1 MLFSLK
7 FYIIYDGNCHIYKCY
22 NVLNNGS
29 KKVRIEVGLDAEKY
43 CDMGAIADWKLDL
56 MFQKILDELNLHNNE
71 LVDKAYQKFEECY
84 TRDAKDLRRLRDA
97 ETKLRKIQMKIE
109 NLTEMRVNGE
119 ITKQEFSSMKNKI
132 NGEMLMAEK
141 EVEEAKTLLLEED
154 KMANPL
160 IDKADFK
167 DMIMEKL
174 DFSTPIKQSN
184 LVEAIVKK
192 IVPNTTLDFTW
203 YLNLFPRQEGSEDR
217 DYREIKTFIIGYK
230 TAKEFRKTRHTL
242 LRENQW
248 QDLMVRIMA

>member
-1 MLFSLK
+1 MRKDVWHPTKHGLK
-7 FYIIYDGNCHIYKCY
+7 YGYKCY

-84 TRDAKDLRRLRDA
+84 TRDMKDLRRLRDA
-97 ETKLRKIQMKIE
+97 EVKLRKIQMKIE
-109 NLTEMRVNGE
+109 NLTEMRVSGE

-203 YLNLFPRQEGSEDR
+203 YLNLFPRQEGNEDR

>member
-1 MLFSLK
+1 MF
-7 FYIIYDGNCHIYKCY
+7 GGVYK
-22 NVLNNGS
+22 VLP
-29 KKVRIEVGLDAEKY
+29 VQPIPIERDTGWKGWKY
-43 CDMGAIADWKLDL
+43 ETELTDMGAIADWKLDL
-56 MFQKILDELNLHNNE
+56 MFQKILDELNLHNND

-84 TRDAKDLRRLRDA
+84 TRDMKDLRRLRDA
-97 ETKLRKIQMKIE
+97 EAKLRKIQMKIE
-109 NLTEMRVNGE
+109 NLTEMCVNGE

-203 YLNLFPRQEGSEDR
+203 YLNLFPRQEGDEDR
-217 DYREIKTFIIGYK
+217 DYREIKSFIIGYK